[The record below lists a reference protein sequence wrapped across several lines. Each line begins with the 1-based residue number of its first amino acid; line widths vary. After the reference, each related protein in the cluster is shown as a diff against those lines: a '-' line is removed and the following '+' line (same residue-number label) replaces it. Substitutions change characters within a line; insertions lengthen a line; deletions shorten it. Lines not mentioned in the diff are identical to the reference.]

1 MGTILA
7 VIILGILIGLVIVW
21 VKDTNRFILMPYKI
35 ESSKIK
41 KNATVVLL
49 ADLHNKSFG
58 KRNEKLRKAIEESN
72 PDMIMIAGDMLT
84 SKDSSS
90 YKNAAELLEML
101 QEKWPIYYA
110 NGNHEQKVKN
120 NPKTFANAYEI
131 YTGQIQKGNL
141 CMLSNESV
149 YLPEYNINISG
160 IEIERKFFK
169 RIRKPVMA
177 LADMERMVGKADKDA
192 FQILLAH
199 NPEYFETYGAWGAEL
214 TLSGHIHGGIMKL
227 PYLGGVIS
235 PSFRLFPKYDG
246 GLFEKNG
253 KKMIL
258 SRGLGTHTL
267 PVRIFNPGEL
277 VIIQLKVK
285 KND

>member
-1 MGTILA
+1 METILA
-7 VIILGILIGLVIVW
+7 MIILSILIWLVIVW
-21 VKDTNRFILMPYKI
+21 IRDTNRFIIVPYEV
-35 ESSKIK
+35 ESAKLK

-58 KRNEKLRKAIEESN
+58 KKNEKLRKAIEESN

-90 YKNAAELLEML
+90 YKNAAELLTAI
-101 QEKWPIYYA
+101 QEKCPVYYA
-110 NGNHEQKVKN
+110 NGNHEQKVKR
-120 NPKTFANAYEI
+120 NPETFKNAYET
-131 YTGQIQKGNL
+131 YTRQIQTENL
-141 CMLSNESV
+141 CLLENESV

-169 RIRKPVMA
+169 RIKKPVMVA
-177 LADMERMVGKADKDA
+177 EDVKRLVGKANRDA

-199 NPEYFETYGAWGAEL
+199 NPEYFDAYEAWGAEL

-267 PVRIFNPGEL
+267 PVRIFNAGEL
-277 VIIQLKVK
+277 VIIQLKAK
-285 KND
+285 ENE